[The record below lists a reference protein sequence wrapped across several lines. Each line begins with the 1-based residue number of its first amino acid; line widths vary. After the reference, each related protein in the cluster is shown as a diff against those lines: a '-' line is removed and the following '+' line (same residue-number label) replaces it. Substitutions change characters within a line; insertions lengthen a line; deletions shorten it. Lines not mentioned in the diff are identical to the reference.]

1 MKTGMSNTESPARNF
16 PHKTDAGRGIRRTG
30 KVRNR
35 KISFQA
41 RSRGQPDEKRKEVC
55 CYILMLVYASDVIYL
70 LMSPANYANA
80 AYNALFA
87 AKYFFVTVFVRKMS
101 AEHPLYREESSENL
115 QE

>member
-1 MKTGMSNTESPARNF
+1 MESISVEAKRDRQSPM
-16 PHKTDAGRGIRRTG
+16 PPT
-30 KVRNR
+30 
-35 KISFQA
+35 KINL
-41 RSRGQPDEKRKEVC
+41 C